1 MTRSAG
7 ASRSAGGSRATGG
20 QGGASAGDGRTSTGG
35 AAAAAPKRAVPGSR
49 WRDLWYRGAV
59 HQWRLNRGG
68 ISQLLFVPPDPWPGS
83 SERGGAIVGGAISFT
98 RDTIFGDDLLPIDP
112 HGFAW
117 LRDLRATGSEAG
129 RRRGRE
135 LMRDWIDR
143 YGRYD
148 RAAWQP
154 ALIAERL
161 VAWLSHYDYFCRDAD
176 GRFREAFF
184 RSVHRQ
190 ANHLAQLAPTTA
202 GAARIRAAKGL
213 VYAGACFPGGTRR
226 LARGLSLIEAAA
238 HEVVAPDGGL
248 PERNPSLMLEALRDL
263 VDVRAVLSRA
273 QREHSALLQT
283 AIDRVAPLLR
293 FFRHGDGRLALF
305 NGGFEEEDWQ
315 IDVVLNQSDAKGKA
329 PVSAPQTGYQ
339 RLVGGRTVVL
349 VDSGAPPGPGFDARG
364 HAGTLS
370 FEMSVGRSR
379 LIVNCGAAY
388 YDDPDWRDVGR
399 LTAAHSTLVLG
410 DANSSQVVPGGLGGR
425 PKEVVCQ
432 RHDDE
437 GNVWLELSHDGY
449 LGRFGYVHERKL
461 FLARG
466 GEDLRGEDILIHPE
480 GSRVPRRGRD
490 ATYSIRF
497 HLHPEVV
504 VDNLSVWE
512 KGGRFVQFHRPGA
525 GIWRLQTEEI
535 VDVQVDDSSY
545 LGDKGFVERGR
556 QIVLTGLLGDAPRL
570 SVRWAIKRLG

>member
-1 MTRSAG
+1 MTRLAG
-7 ASRSAGGSRATGG
+7 APRSAGGSSGTRGRVPTGDGSGQSSAHLRTGG
-20 QGGASAGDGRTSTGG
+20 GIGGRL
-35 AAAAAPKRAVPGSR
+35 
-49 WRDLWYRGAV
+49 RDIWYRGAI
-59 HQWRLNRGG
+59 HQWQLNRGG
-68 ISQLLFVPPDPWPGS
+68 IAQLLFVPSDPWPGS
-83 SERGGAIVGGAISFT
+83 SERGTAIVGGAISFSK
-98 RDTIFGDDLLPIDP
+98 DTIFGDVLLPIDP

-117 LRDLRATGSEAG
+117 LRDLRAAGSEAG

-135 LMRDWIDR
+135 LMRDWIGR

-148 RAAWQP
+148 REAWQP

-176 GRFREAFF
+176 GGFREAFF

-190 ANHLAQLAPTTA
+190 ANHLAKLAATA
-202 GAARIRAAKGL
+202 PGANRIRAAKGL

-226 LARGLSLIEAAA
+226 VARGMALIEAAT
-238 HEVVAPDGGL
+238 HDVIMPDGGL
-248 PERNPSLMLEALRDL
+248 PERNPSLLLEVLRDL
-263 VDVRAVLSRA
+263 VDVRSVLSRA
-273 QREHSALLQT
+273 QREPSSLLQT

-293 FFRHGDGRLALF
+293 FFRHGDGKLALF

-329 PVSAPQTGYQ
+329 PLSAPHAGYQ
-339 RLVGGRTVVL
+339 RLIGGRTVVL
-349 VDSGAPPGPGFDARG
+349 VDSGAPPAPGFDARG

-370 FEMSVGRSR
+370 FEMSVGRAR

-388 YDDPDWRDVGR
+388 YDDPEWRDVGR
-399 LTAAHSTLVLG
+399 LTAAHSSLVLG
-410 DANSSQVVPGGLGGR
+410 DANSAQVVPGGLGAR
-425 PKEVVCQ
+425 PKTVTCQ

-449 LGRFGYVHERKL
+449 AGRFGYIHERKL

-466 GEDLRGEDILIHPE
+466 GEDLRGEDALIHPAAN
-480 GSRVPRRGRD
+480 RVPRRGRE
-490 ATYSIRF
+490 ATFTIRF

-512 KGGRFVQFHRPGA
+512 KGGRFVQVHRPGA
-525 GIWRLQTEEI
+525 GIWRLQAEDSVV
-535 VDVQVDDSSY
+535 VDVEESSY
-545 LGDKGFVERGR
+545 LGDKGFVERCH
-556 QIVLTGLLGDAPRL
+556 QIVLTGQLGDSDRTT
-570 SVRWAIKRLG
+570 VRWAIKRLG